1 MSNYVIIGLG
11 DNMKILNVLGKTKK
25 AIGGIIAILLVALL
39 IFYAGTRFA
48 NGSGEP
54 KITSTGLSQ
63 QLQEIEELATMSY
76 NYTKVGKFSDSLK
89 FNGWDIP
96 LTQKSFLITYDGKL
110 KAGVKMDKIET
121 TIEHNEIIIAIPE
134 IEILSN
140 EIDES
145 SIEVYDESKNVFN
158 PISVTDYTTFAKK
171 QKEMVAAEAIEN
183 GLLSEAATKT
193 QSTIKKYLNA
203 LPGINGNY
211 EITVKFLEIE
221 KSS

>member
-1 MSNYVIIGLG
+1 MKL
-11 DNMKILNVLGKTKK
+11 KILDTLGKTKK
-25 AIGGIIAILLVALL
+25 AIGGVIAILLVAAL

-48 NGSGEP
+48 SSSSEP
-54 KITSTGLSQ
+54 KITTTGLTQ

-76 NYTKVGKFSDSLK
+76 NYTKVGKFSNNLT

-110 KAGVKMDKIET
+110 KAGVKMDKAEIKIE
-121 TIEHNEIIIAIPE
+121 NNDIIVSIPE

-145 SIEVYDESKNVFN
+145 SIEVYDETKNVFN
-158 PISVTDYTTFAKK
+158 PISVNDYAAFATK
-171 QKEMVAAEAIEN
+171 QKDAVAEEAIEN

-193 QSTIKKYLNA
+193 QNTIKKYLNA
-203 LPGINGNY
+203 LPGIEGSY
-211 EITVKFLEIE
+211 EIKVQFLD
-221 KSS
+221 SNNN

>member
-1 MSNYVIIGLG
+1 
-11 DNMKILNVLGKTKK
+11 MKILDTLGKTKK

-39 IFYAGTRFA
+39 IFYTGTRFA
-48 NGSGEP
+48 SSSEP
-54 KITSTGLSQ
+54 KISSTGLSQ

-76 NYTKVGKFSDSLK
+76 NYTKVGKFSNNLT

-110 KAGVKMDKIET
+110 KAGVKMDKIEVA
-121 TIEHNEIIIAIPE
+121 INNNIITVSIPE

-145 SIEVYDESKNVFN
+145 SIEVYDETKNVFN
-158 PISVTDYTTFAKK
+158 PISVNDYTTFAKK
-171 QKEMVAAEAIEN
+171 QKEAVAEEAIEN

-203 LPGINGNY
+203 IPGIDGNY
-211 EITVKFLEIE
+211 EIKVKFLETKKE
-221 KSS
+221 S

>member
-1 MSNYVIIGLG
+1 
-11 DNMKILNVLGKTKK
+11 MKILDTLGKTKK

-48 NGSGEP
+48 SSSEP
-54 KITSTGLSQ
+54 KISSTGLSQ

-76 NYTKVGKFSDSLK
+76 NYTKVGKFSNNLT

-96 LTQKSFLITYDGKL
+96 LTQKSFLITYDGRL
-110 KAGVKMDKIET
+110 KAGIKMNNIKIEIDNN
-121 TIEHNEIIIAIPE
+121 TITVSIPD

-145 SIEVYDESKNVFN
+145 SIEVYDETKNVFN
-158 PISVTDYTTFAKK
+158 PISINDYTKFAKK
-171 QKEMVAAEAIEN
+171 QKDAVAEEAIEN

-193 QSTIKKYLNA
+193 QSIIKKYLNA
-203 LPGINGNY
+203 LPDINGKY
-211 EITVKFLEIE
+211 EIIVKFIE
-221 KSS
+221 SSKKS

>member
-1 MSNYVIIGLG
+1 
-11 DNMKILNVLGKTKK
+11 MKILDTLGRTKK
-25 AIGGIIAILLVALL
+25 AIGGIIAILIVAVL

-48 NGSGEP
+48 NSNSEP
-54 KITSTGLSQ
+54 KITATGLTQ

-76 NYTKVGKFSDSLK
+76 NYTKVGKFSNNLK

-110 KAGVKMDKIET
+110 KAGIKMDKIDVAVE
-121 TIEHNEIIIAIPE
+121 NNSIIISIPE

-145 SIEVYDESKNVFN
+145 SVEVYDETKNVFN
-158 PISVTDYTTFAKK
+158 PISVTDYTAFAEK
-171 QKEMVAAEAIEN
+171 QKETAAEEAIEN
-183 GLLSEAATKT
+183 GILSEAATKT

-203 LPGINGNY
+203 IPGINDNY
-211 EITVKFLEIE
+211 EIEVKFLET
-221 KSS
+221 KKG